1 MGIRDA
7 LPENRDEDRDEDR
20 AEDGDE
26 DRAVGQGLS
35 GTVTGVSDPWNFD
48 GPVTRLDGGSGSI
61 TLVDESTFAISGAS
75 GDITAGAAQGL
86 FVRDTRILSRFEVL
100 IDGVHTESLAAVV
113 DDPFSATFVSRALPT
128 AGRADSTLM
137 LFRSRHVGQ
146 GMREEFTLRNF
157 SDEATSCVIEVVV
170 MADFADLFAVKEGR
184 VGRTPSQGVS
194 SVDVDQGGG
203 PGAATATAPAL
214 RYSYRRGQVARG
226 VEVRAAGA
234 TSVAPDLVTFE
245 VLVPAHGEWKTCV
258 EVAMVMDAAV
268 LPPTYRCGQP
278 VERAASS
285 ERLARWRRQVPYVE
299 TDHPVLKQVVARSAE
314 DLGALRIFDP
324 DFPERVVVAAGAPWF
339 MTVFGRDSLLT
350 AWMALLV
357 DPDLAR
363 GVLQTLA
370 RFQGSEIDPRHEEE
384 PGRILHEMRFGD
396 AASLSLGG
404 GSIYYG
410 TADATPL
417 FVMLLGELRRWGV
430 ARELVDELLPHA
442 HRAMEWIERFGD
454 ADGDGYVEY
463 HRATDRGLANQGWK
477 DSWDGIRYGD
487 GRVAEAPIA
496 LAEVQAYTYGAYLA
510 SAHFAFEAGDTA
522 TYDRYRAKA
531 SHLKASF
538 NRDFW
543 MEDRGYFA
551 VGLDADKRQIDS
563 ITSNIGHCLWTGIV
577 DEDKAARVA
586 EVLLS
591 PEMFSGWG
599 LRTLASGSAGY
610 NPISYHCGSVW
621 PHDTAIVAAGLARY
635 GFDDAAQTLIFGLLD
650 AAAAQGGR
658 LPELFSGLDRSEFEV
673 PVGYP
678 TSCSP
683 QAWAAASPL
692 LCLRTLL
699 RLDPWVPYGKT
710 WLSPN
715 LPESIGYLK
724 VEGIPLAGAR
734 VTIEVGEG
742 VPDGVRVTGLPP
754 DIEVV
759 RQPRRPL
766 TAVVGD

>member
-1 MGIRDA
+1 MA
-7 LPENRDEDRDEDR
+7 
-20 AEDGDE
+20 
-26 DRAVGQGLS
+26 
-35 GTVTGVSDPWNFD
+35 DPWNFA
-48 GPVTRLDGGSGSI
+48 GPITRLDSSSGVV
-61 TLVDESTFAISGAS
+61 TLVDESTFAISGSA
-75 GDITAGAAQGL
+75 GDIIPGAAQGL
-86 FVRDTRILSRFEVL
+86 FVRDTRLLSRFEVL
-100 IDGVHTESLAAVV
+100 VNGAMTEPLTAVTGN
-113 DDPFSATFVSRALPT
+113 PFSATFVSRCLPA

-137 LFRSRHVGQ
+137 VFRSRHVGQ
-146 GMREEFTLRNF
+146 GMREDLVIRNF
-157 SDEATSCVIEVVV
+157 ADEPAMCTVEVFVGS
-170 MADFADLFAVKEGR
+170 DFADLFAVKEGR
-184 VGRTPSQGVS
+184 VTS
-194 SVDVDQGGG
+194 DAGGG
-203 PGAATATAPAL
+203 ELSTTVAHGASDDSDSANGASADPGSAAGASAAPGADQVSGRPAIVTSL
-214 RYSYRRGQVARG
+214 YRRGTVTRG
-226 VEVRAAGA
+226 VEIRFND
-234 TSVAPDLVTFE
+234 PDRLSSDLACFE
-245 VLVPAHGEWKTCV
+245 VIVPARDEWSTCI
-258 EVAMVMDAAV
+258 EVSPMFDGTGVD
-268 LPPTYRCGQP
+268 PRYRCGQP
-278 VERAASS
+278 IDSATPT
-285 ERLARWRRQVPYVE
+285 ERLATWRRQVPQVE
-299 TDHPVLKQVVARSAE
+299 TSHPGLKEVIERSAE

-324 DFPERVVVAAGAPWF
+324 DYPERVVVAAGAPWF

-370 RFQGSEIDPRHEEE
+370 RFQGKEVDPRHDEE

-417 FVMLLGELRRWGV
+417 FVMLLGEMRRWGV
-430 ARELVDELLPHA
+430 ARELVDELLPNA
-442 HRAMEWIERFGD
+442 ARAIDWIEQFGD

-496 LAEVQAYTYGAYLA
+496 LCEVQAYTYGAYLA
-510 SAHFAFEAGDTA
+510 SAHFAFEVGDTA
-522 TYDRYRAKA
+522 TYDRFRAKA
-531 SHLKASF
+531 TQLKAAF

-543 MEDRGYFA
+543 LEDRGWFA
-551 VGLDADKRQIDS
+551 VGLDGETHPLDS
-563 ITSNIGHCLWTGIV
+563 LTSNIGHCLWTGIV
-577 DEDKAARVA
+577 DEDKARRVA
-586 EVLLS
+586 EALVS

-599 LRTLASGSAGY
+599 VRTLAGNSGGY

-635 GFDDAAQTLIFGLLD
+635 GYDGAAQKLIFGLLD
-650 AAAAQGGR
+650 AAQTQGGR
-658 LPELFSGLDRSEFEV
+658 LPELFSGLDRGELTV

-699 RLDPWVPYGKT
+699 RLDPWIPYGKT

-715 LPESIGYLK
+715 LPEEISYLK
-724 VEGIPLAGAR
+724 VEGIPLAGSR
-734 VTIEVGEG
+734 VTIEVGSEVSGG
-742 VPDGVRVTGLPP
+742 VAVSGLPP
-754 DIEVV
+754 EIELI
-759 RQPRRPL
+759 REPRRPS
-766 TAVVGD
+766 TAV